1 MVRATTSPPHAT
13 TTTTTSP
20 LRACF
25 KRRRA
30 CKVPAKAFTLPS
42 DRTLSAPELE
52 ALSDE
57 ALLARAHAD
66 IVVPARERGVHLGLF
81 GNHAVFPDEVDAAT
95 SATFFHTDEVR
106 RASAALEAFFENA
119 LCGVRVRS
127 SAFKALAEEELGVG
141 YVGNGEGIVACLL
154 RGGAAEFRRDD
165 QHATLYL
172 PLARDAGGRDNSVLR

>member
-1 MVRATTSPPHAT
+1 MVRASTSPLRAPTAPTAT
-13 TTTTTSP
+13 STSP

-30 CKVPAKAFTLPS
+30 CKVPPRAMILPA
-42 DRTLSAPELE
+42 DRTLSAPELAE
-52 ALSDE
+52 LSDE

-81 GNHAVFPDEVDAAT
+81 GNHAVFPDEVDAAAT
-95 SATFFHTDEVR
+95 ATFFHAEEVR
-106 RASAALEAFFENA
+106 RASAALESFFENA
-119 LCGVRVRS
+119 LRGVRVRS
-127 SAFKALAEEELGVG
+127 SAFKALAEESLGVG

-154 RGGAAEFRRDD
+154 RGGAADFRCDD

-172 PLARDAGGRDNSVLR
+172 PLAPEG